1 MNRLLQSCVGNGAAG
16 MNPGTTSGT
25 AGDGSVNGVP
35 ASEHSEKP
43 SDAMITATVSNFS
56 RGCSEAMT
64 GRRAALVFVLAVLVS
79 VAVAAPAG
87 AQAART
93 WVSGV
98 GDDANPCSRTAPCKT
113 LAGSISKTAA
123 GGEINA
129 LDPGGYGAVTIT
141 KAITIDLTTIG
152 SGGLLNA
159 STNGVNVSAGAGDDV
174 VLRGLDINGASQG
187 GSANCSY
194 GGLNGIRVLGAG
206 SVRIEDS
213 TISRTRNAGIALTAD
228 NTNLSVFVNR
238 VDIDNSCEH
247 GINAAPAAGRTVDV
261 MVRDSTITNAGT
273 GVRATAGAHAWL
285 SGTSIFGNALG
296 VDPAGGVIDSLGG
309 NSIVGNVVDGTPTHT
324 LPDGAPGPQGPAGPQ
339 GGAGPQGPAGPAGE
353 PATRL
358 RVALPS
364 ARLTS
369 LAGRRL
375 TVRYLA
381 TANATSTM
389 FVRRA
394 GKTIAKVNA
403 PAHRGINRIVWN
415 GKAGKR
421 TAKPGRYKLTLRA
434 AGADGQHHRASAR
447 LTVRAPR

>member
-1 MNRLLQSCVGNGAAG
+1 MNRFLQSCVGNGAAG

-25 AGDGSVNGVP
+25 AGDGSVNGVL
-35 ASEHSEKP
+35 HP
-43 SDAMITATVSNFS
+43 SIPRSRARPWITATVSNFS

-64 GRRAALVFVLAVLVS
+64 GRRAALVFALTVLVS
-79 VAVAAPAG
+79 VAIAAPAS
-87 AQAART
+87 AQALRT

-113 LAGSISKTAA
+113 LAGSIMKTAA

-152 SGGLLNA
+152 SGGVLNA
-159 STNGVNVSAGAGDDV
+159 SASGVNVSAGAGDDV
-174 VLRGLDINGASQG
+174 VLRGLNINGASQG
-187 GSANCSY
+187 GSADCSY
-194 GGLNGIRVLGAG
+194 GGLNGIEVLGAR
-206 SVRIEDS
+206 SVRIEDT

-228 NTNLSVFVNR
+228 NTNLSVLVNR
-238 VDIDNSCEH
+238 VEIDNSCEH
-247 GINAAPAAGRTVDV
+247 GINAAPVAGRTVDV

-285 SGTSIFGNALG
+285 SGTTIFANALG
-296 VDPAGGVIDSLGG
+296 VDPAGGVIDSLPGS
-309 NSIVGNVVDGTPTHT
+309 SIVGNTVNGTPTHT
-324 LPDGAPGPQGPAGPQ
+324 LPAGAPGPQGPAGV
-339 GGAGPQGPAGPAGE
+339 AGPQGPAGPAGE
-353 PATRL
+353 RATWL
-358 RVALPS
+358 LVALPS
-364 ARLTS
+364 ARMTS
-369 LAGRRL
+369 VAGRRL

-381 TANATSTM
+381 TADATSTM

-421 TAKPGRYKLTLRA
+421 TAKPGRYKLTLRVV
-434 AGADGQHHRASAR
+434 GPDGQRHRASAR

>member
-1 MNRLLQSCVGNGAAG
+1 MNRILQSCVGNGAAG
-16 MNPGTTSGT
+16 VNPGTTSGT
-25 AGDGSVNGVP
+25 AGDGSVNGVLHP
-35 ASEHSEKP
+35 SIPRSP

-113 LAGSISKTAA
+113 LAGSLSKTAA

-152 SGGLLNA
+152 SGGVLNA

-187 GSANCSY
+187 GSADCSY
-194 GGLNGIRVLGAG
+194 GGLNGIKVLGAG
-206 SVRIEDS
+206 SVRIEDT

-238 VDIDNSCEH
+238 VEIDNSCEH
-247 GINAAPAAGRTVDV
+247 GINAAPVAGRTVDV

-273 GVRATAGAHAWL
+273 GVRAAAGAHAWL

-309 NSIVGNVVDGTPTHT
+309 NRIAGNAVDGTPTHT
-324 LPDGAPGPQGPAGPQ
+324 WPDGPPGPQGPAGAQ
-339 GGAGPQGPAGPAGE
+339 GVAGPQGPAR

-358 RVALPS
+358 LVALPS
-364 ARLTS
+364 ARMTS
-369 LAGRRL
+369 VAGRRL

-381 TANATSTM
+381 TADATSTM

-403 PAHRGINRIVWN
+403 PAHRGSNRIVWN

-421 TAKPGRYKLTLRA
+421 TAKPGRYKLTLRVT
-434 AGADGQHHRASAR
+434 GPDGQHHQASAR
-447 LTVRAPR
+447 LTVRASR